1 MARKK
6 SKRNSTQLTASRS
19 AAVNRNLVK
28 QILGRWRT
36 QRKAPITLPSM
47 PNLSIDRVP
56 SRKTPILLNEQTGR
70 KVNNRQTQP
79 DKKSVDKIARS
90 EKVCKQRP
98 DSKKAQKGTGGSKE
112 FVPWCK

>member
-6 SKRNSTQLTASRS
+6 RTSSSSNKTTTTTKQ
-19 AAVNRNLVK
+19 NRNLIK

-36 QRKAPITLPSM
+36 QRKAPVTLPTL
-47 PNLSIDRVP
+47 PALSIDAVP
-56 SRKTPILLNEQTGR
+56 SAIASTPLKQRRGR
-70 KVNNRQTQP
+70 ERSKQP
-79 DKKSVDKIARS
+79 EKQSVDKIARK
-90 EKVCKQRP
+90 EKICKTRP

>member
-6 SKRNSTQLTASRS
+6 RNRNTTQLTAPRS

-56 SRKTPILLNEQTGR
+56 SRKTPILLTQQTGR
-70 KVNNRQTQP
+70 KINNRQTQP
-79 DKKSVDKIARS
+79 DKQSVDKIARR

>member
-6 SKRNSTQLTASRS
+6 RNRNTTQLTAPRS

-36 QRKAPITLPSM
+36 QRKAPITLPTL
-47 PNLSIDRVP
+47 PALSIDAVP
-56 SRKTPILLNEQTGR
+56 SAIAATPLIQRRGR
-70 KVNNRQTQP
+70 ERSKQP
-79 DKKSVDKIARS
+79 EKQSVDKIARR
-90 EKVCKQRP
+90 EKICKTRP

>member
-6 SKRNSTQLTASRS
+6 SKRNTTQLTAPRS

-47 PNLSIDRVP
+47 PNLSIDAVP
-56 SRKTPILLNEQTGR
+56 SAIAATSLIQRRGR
-70 KVNNRQTQP
+70 ERSKQP
-79 DKKSVDKIARS
+79 EKQSVDKIARRES
-90 EKVCKQRP
+90 ICKQRP

>member
-6 SKRNSTQLTASRS
+6 RNSSKKNNTTTTQQ
-19 AAVNRNLVK
+19 NRNLVK

-47 PNLSIDRVP
+47 PTLSVDAVP
-56 SRKTPILLNEQTGR
+56 SAITARPLVQRKGR
-70 KVNNRQTQP
+70 NRSTQP
-79 DKKSVDKIARS
+79 EKQSVDKIARR
-90 EKVCKQRP
+90 ENICKTRP

>member
-6 SKRNSTQLTASRS
+6 SSGSSKKNNTTTTKQ
-19 AAVNRNLVK
+19 NRNLIK

-36 QRKAPITLPSM
+36 QRKAPVTLPSM

-56 SRKTPILLNEQTGR
+56 SRKTPILLNQQTGP

-79 DKKSVDKIARS
+79 DKQSVDKIARR

>member
-6 SKRNSTQLTASRS
+6 RNRNTTQLTAPRS
-19 AAVNRNLVK
+19 SAVNRNLVK

-36 QRKAPITLPSM
+36 QRKAKITLPTL
-47 PNLSIDRVP
+47 PPLSIDAVP
-56 SRKTPILLNEQTGR
+56 SAIAATPLIQRRGLER
-70 KVNNRQTQP
+70 SKQP
-79 DKKSVDKIARS
+79 EKQSVDIIARR
-90 EKVCKQRP
+90 EKICKTRP